1 MINSNV
7 FISFGSMLS
16 DECLKSVSIE
26 YQQLQIMYMCN
37 TIVMSSVVIWD
48 KYDIQHIQLI
58 QSIAGYFRCIF
69 I

>member
-37 TIVMSSVVIWD
+37 TIVMSSVVI
-48 KYDIQHIQLI
+48 
-58 QSIAGYFRCIF
+58 
-69 I
+69 